1 MFFPKYRYRFCWF
14 CSRVSVDGVSYQNL
28 INGYM
33 ALKAHVVCGIDR
45 DADVGMQAT
54 GAIVVLF

>member
-1 MFFPKYRYRFCWF
+1 MLFPKYRFCWF
-14 CSRVSVDGVSYQNL
+14 CSRVSVDGVSYQ
-28 INGYM
+28 NGYM